1 MKENLLP
8 HYWKLISLGIFVLT
22 MTLWFVN
29 AANPELINLD
39 PYKFSWIL
47 KIIILLSL
55 LLFVSTKEK
64 TETERTAALRSNSLQ
79 SAFTFGAFF
88 LVYEFF
94 AEILFQGENAEIISG
109 YELMMLM
116 LVFYYLN
123 FYIKK
128 NIKTVKRG

>member
-8 HYWKLISLGIFVLT
+8 HYWKMIALALFVLAIGI
-22 MTLWFVN
+22 WFVN

-47 KIIILLSL
+47 KIIILISL

-64 TETERTAALRSNSLQ
+64 VENERTATLRSSCIKT
-79 SAFTFGAFF
+79 AFNFGAFF

-94 AEILFQGENAEIISG
+94 AEIIFQGENAEVISG

-123 FYIKK
+123 FYFKK
-128 NIKTVKRG
+128 NIRTVKRD

>member
-1 MKENLLP
+1 MNNNLLP
-8 HYWKLISLGIFVLT
+8 RYWKMIALGIFVLV
-22 MTLWFVN
+22 MAMWFIN
-29 AANPELINLD
+29 AANPEFTNID

-47 KIIILLSL
+47 KIIVLVSL
-55 LLFVSTKEK
+55 LLFVSTREKEENK
-64 TETERTAALRSNSLQ
+64 RTATLRSKSLQ
-79 SAFTFGAFF
+79 SAVTFGAYY

-94 AEILFQGENAEIISG
+94 VEILFQGQNAEIISG

-116 LVFYYLN
+116 LVLYYLS

>member
-8 HYWKLISLGIFVLT
+8 RYYKLIALGVFVLAIAT
-22 MTLWFVN
+22 WFIN
-29 AANPELINLD
+29 AANPEFINVD
-39 PYKFSWIL
+39 PYKFGWIL
-47 KIIILLSL
+47 KIIILISL

-64 TETERTAALRSNSLQ
+64 DENQRTATLRSSCIQ
-79 SAFTFGAFF
+79 SAFTFGAFY

-94 AEILFQGENAEIISG
+94 AEILFQGESAEIISG

-116 LVFYYLN
+116 LVFYYLS

-128 NIKTVKRG
+128 NIKTVNRG